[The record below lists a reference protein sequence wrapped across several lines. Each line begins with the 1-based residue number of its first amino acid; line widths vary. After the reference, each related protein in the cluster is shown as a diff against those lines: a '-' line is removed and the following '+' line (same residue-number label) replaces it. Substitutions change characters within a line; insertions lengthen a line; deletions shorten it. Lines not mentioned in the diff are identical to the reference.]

1 MGLNF
6 FGFWGSL
13 GRRLVCLFVCFCFFE
28 GLFFNF
34 ANFIVLGR
42 FPWLLVVV
50 YLFLNGMTIMSP
62 CSLKFVF
69 D

>member
-42 FPWLLVVV
+42 LRKISMVAGGG
-50 YLFLNGMTIMSP
+50 LFIFKWNDN
-62 CSLKFVF
+62 FVTM
-69 D
+69 